1 MSCRSVDMSVSL
13 PRYSHYYNCTEYCGN
28 EVFSPTCSHDQVIVM
43 THATYGRMKLGK
55 CIKRDLGFIGCQ
67 TDILAV
73 LDSKCSNK
81 RTCTVDINDDLNFN
95 DRIPN
100 PCSSEMFRHLEANY
114 TCQSGKF
121 QNVCTLIVA
130 LCDDIGLSVMIFTG
144 TTHDRDFL

>member
-1 MSCRSVDMSVSL
+1 MYACVSYHPL
-13 PRYSHYYNCTEYCGN
+13 MYVRQRLRCPEYCGN

-81 RTCTVDINDDLNFN
+81 RTCTVDLHYDLNF
-95 DRIPN
+95 DRNIEN
-100 PCSSEMFRHLEANY
+100 ACSELYRYLEADY
-114 TCQSGKF
+114 SCQ
-121 QNVCTLIVA
+121 N
-130 LCDDIGLSVMIFTG
+130 G
-144 TTHDRDFL
+144 TSF